1 MSHTA
6 GPWYTIGKAGDAF
19 DVSTAPPDENGECEH
34 VIATVWANRPS
45 LPDAADDARLIA
57 LAPDLMHAVLL
68 FDYAYHHGDGDCLE
82 AAVARAKELITASGQ
97 KTAEEEEED

>member
-6 GPWYTIGKAGDAF
+6 GPWYTSGEAGDAF
-19 DVSTAPPDENGECEH
+19 DISTELPDENGECEH

-57 LAPDLMHAVLL
+57 AAPEMLAALRELVHYDEGSSERGSYGYEVLRRCKAVI
-68 FDYAYHHGDGDCLE
+68 
-82 AAVARAKELITASGQ
+82 AKAKGRE
-97 KTAEEEEED
+97 